1 MTRAPQLPPLVGSIA
16 VPGDKSCTQRA
27 LLLGAVAAGRTV
39 AQGALAALDTLATA
53 DIVARLGARVAWSA
67 EGALTIEGTDALASD
82 GEPLDC
88 RNAGTAARLLLGLLA
103 GRPGRWT
110 LTGDASLRRRPMGRV
125 AEPLRALGADIAA
138 PGGRDGA
145 RAGAE
150 TLPLVVTGRPLRG
163 GRAVVEL
170 PSAQVKSA
178 LLLAGLAAD
187 GPLTV
192 EQHVPTRDHTERLL
206 AAFGVRIEIEPG
218 ATTVHPGRPRGARLS
233 IPGDPS
239 SAAFLVAA
247 ALLRPGSEVW
257 LRDVGLWPRRTG
269 FLRALDR
276 AGAEIMVLRREAA
289 GEADS
294 ARLAPRDAEDEPRG
308 DIRATAA
315 ELSAFDIAP
324 EDVPDLIDELPI
336 LALLAARAS
345 GTSRFAGLGELR
357 VKESDRVATIA
368 ALLAAL
374 GVPVQ
379 AGADSLAITG
389 VAGFTRPARWPPL
402 DDHRLALTAAV
413 AAAASGWPSPDLAA
427 AEVSFPGFAA
437 RLEGLGSGSA
447 TVA

>member
-1 MTRAPQLPPLVGSIA
+1 VTRALKLPPLVGSA
-16 VPGDKSCTQRA
+16 TVPGDKSCTHRA
-27 LLLGAVAAGRTV
+27 LLLGAVASGRTL
-39 AQGALAALDTLATA
+39 AAGALAALDTLATA
-53 DIVARLGARVAWSA
+53 EIVARLGASVAWSA
-67 EGALTIEGTDALASD
+67 DGALTIEGVDALARTD
-82 GEPLDC
+82 QPLDC

-125 AEPLRALGADIAA
+125 TEPLRALGADIT
-138 PGGRDGA
+138 GGER
-145 RAGAE
+145 
-150 TLPLVVTGRPLRG
+150 LPLVVTGRPLRG
-163 GRAVVEL
+163 GRSVVEL

-178 LLLAGLAAD
+178 LLLAGLAAG

-192 EQHVPTRDHTERLL
+192 EQHVPTRDHTERML
-206 AAFGVRIEIEPG
+206 AAFGVRVDVEPG
-218 ATTVHPGRPRGARLS
+218 AATVHPGRPRGASLS

-269 FLRALDR
+269 FLRALER
-276 AGAEIMVLRREAA
+276 AGAGVMVMRREAA
-289 GEADS
+289 GEADH
-294 ARLAPRDAEDEPRG
+294 ARLAARGEADTDPRG
-308 DIRATAA
+308 DLRATGA

-336 LALLAARAS
+336 LALIAARAR

-374 GVPVQ
+374 GVPVEV
-379 AGADSLAITG
+379 GADRLTISG
-389 VAGFTRPARWPPL
+389 VEAFARPSRWPPL

-413 AAAASGWPSPDLAA
+413 AAAASGWPLPDLTA

-437 RLEGLGSGSA
+437 RLATLEA

>member
-1 MTRAPQLPPLVGSIA
+1 
-16 VPGDKSCTQRA
+16 
-27 LLLGAVAAGRTV
+27 
-39 AQGALAALDTLATA
+39 
-53 DIVARLGARVAWSA
+53 
-67 EGALTIEGTDALASD
+67 
-82 GEPLDC
+82 
-88 RNAGTAARLLLGLLA
+88 
-103 GRPGRWT
+103 
-110 LTGDASLRRRPMGRV
+110 MGRV
-125 AEPLRALGADIAA
+125 AEPLRALGADIPGALATSAPAA
-138 PGGRDGA
+138 RRCHSSSPA
-145 RAGAE
+145 C
-150 TLPLVVTGRPLRG
+150 PLRG

-178 LLLAGLAAD
+178 LLLAGLWPTA
-187 GPLTV
+187 PLTV
-192 EQHVPTRDHTERLL
+192 EQHVPTRDHTERML
-206 AAFGVRIEIEPG
+206 AAFGIRVEVEPG
-218 ATTVHPGRPRGARLS
+218 AATVHPGRPRGASLS

-276 AGAEIMVLRREAA
+276 AGADVMVMRREAA
-289 GEADS
+289 GEADG
-294 ARLAPRDAEDEPRG
+294 ARLAPRAGDAEPRG

-315 ELSAFDIAP
+315 EPRAFDIAP
-324 EDVPDLIDELPI
+324 EDVPDLVDELPI
-336 LALLAARAS
+336 LALVAARAR

-368 ALLAAL
+368 ALLSAL
-374 GVPVQ
+374 GVPVE

-389 VAGFTRPARWPPL
+389 VPAFSRPSRWPPV

-413 AAAASGWPSPDLAA
+413 AAIVSGWPLPDLSA

-437 RLEGLGSGSA
+437 CLEALGSGSP